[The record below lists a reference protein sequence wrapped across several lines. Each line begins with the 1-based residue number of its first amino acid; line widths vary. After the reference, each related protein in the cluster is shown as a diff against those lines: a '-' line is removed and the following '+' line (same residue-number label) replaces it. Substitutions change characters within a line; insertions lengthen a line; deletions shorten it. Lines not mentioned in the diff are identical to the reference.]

1 MPSNAARIWQVRSA
15 HTPWRHHATLQP
27 AVRALRR
34 LGSRAGETWALR
46 RMPAD
51 PRAMLDL
58 LFEQWQVAGRVPAR
72 VAG

>member
-1 MPSNAARIWQVRSA
+1 
-15 HTPWRHHATLQP
+15 
-27 AVRALRR
+27 VRALRR

-51 PRAMLDL
+51 PRAMLDR